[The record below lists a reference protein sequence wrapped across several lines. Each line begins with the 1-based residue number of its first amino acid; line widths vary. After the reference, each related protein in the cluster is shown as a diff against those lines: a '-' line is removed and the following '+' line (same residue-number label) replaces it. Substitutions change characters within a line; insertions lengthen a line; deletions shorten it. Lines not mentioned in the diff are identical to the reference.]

1 MIQWERTVYIKFSG
15 TVFRKQEESHHDM
28 EQFCAG
34 PVAQGAAVP
43 SIVGVHQGRN
53 TPVPRPA
60 RNTAAVGAGAG
71 IGTGPEP
78 HNDGDLLQQARRRG
92 LFGQQAPE
100 RLFCGG
106 SGSPSPGGAK
116 FSTTRA
122 ETPVR
127 YDFANNYVD
136 GTTFPSVIWRRH
148 LGRAL
153 QAREALTG
161 YGEPQGEPVLRQVL
175 AEYSH
180 ESRGVVAQPEQIVIS
195 AGVQSLFVLLAA
207 LLGDRLFHGR
217 RAIAW
222 ERPGFAQGE
231 EIFRRQGWDLS
242 HFDVEDLDRA
252 EARLL
257 YVSPSNPYKGRSLTP
272 EQRRR
277 LLRWTREHDGYIL
290 EDDYNGEFRYFATPV
305 SSLQGMGDG
314 EHIVYLGSFSRLLF
328 PSLRISYMV
337 LPPGLLPDYQC
348 LARLYNQTSSTV
360 EQLALASFLREGHLR
375 RHVKNCAACTAA
387 RESCCNGPWR
397 VISGTPPRFG
407 ATNRDC
413 ICALPSPDPGMRPRW
428 RQKPKRQASASVP
441 SRSPRRNRK
450 RKSCCPSRASG
461 KRTSNRLWPCCGKRG
476 NNGIRPGRAAG
487 SFRGTSGKLPKK
499 PPSPGIIPA
508 AVCRSRRLRRRWP
521 VRTFPASRGWSASA
535 FPRRARR

>member
-1 MIQWERTVYIKFSG
+1 MIWSNFAPDRSRKEPLYLQLSEFIREEIRQSRALPGTRLLSVRELASGLGLSRTTTETCYSKLAAEGYLVSKPQSG
-15 TVFRKQEESHHDM
+15 YFVADLEVRPPA
-28 EQFCAG
+28 EQ
-34 PVAQGAAVP
+34 
-43 SIVGVHQGRN
+43 N
-53 TPVPRPA
+53 
-60 RNTAAVGAGAG
+60 
-71 IGTGPEP
+71 
-78 HNDGDLLQQARRRG
+78 
-92 LFGQQAPE
+92 
-100 RLFCGG
+100 
-106 SGSPSPGGAK
+106 

-375 RHVKNCAACTAA
+375 RHVKKLRRLYRRKGELLQRALARYFGHTAA
-387 RESCCNGPWR
+387 IRGYESGLHMRIAVAGPWDA
-397 VISGTPPRFG
+397 
-407 ATNRDC
+407 ATL
-413 ICALPSPDPGMRPRW
+413 AA
-428 RQKPKRQASASVP
+428 KAE
-441 SRSPRRNRK
+441 
-450 RKSCCPSRASG
+450 
-461 KRTSNRLWPCCGKRG
+461 
-476 NNGIRPGRAAG
+476 AAG
-487 SFRGTSGKLPKK
+487 VRVRPVPVSPSEPEAEILLSFA
-499 PPSPGIIPA
+499 GIGEEDIEPA
-508 AVCRSRRLRRRWP
+508 VALLRKAWQ
-521 VRTFPASRGWSASA
+521 
-535 FPRRARR
+535 